1 MNKKKS
7 GIYMWTSPSGKKYI
21 GQSTQLDIRKRNF
34 LQKSYAY
41 GGVKI
46 NNARKSYPNL
56 NDWKYKVIEYCG
68 IDELDERER
77 YYITLYDTINN
88 GYNSESGGNENK
100 TLSDETKLI
109 MSFNNSGKNN
119 PMYGKKQTYES
130 RLKNSEWHKNNT
142 LGENNPMYGKKQ
154 TKESIHKNK
163 MSQPLRKG
171 VIQYDLSMNVIAEYD
186 SLNDASR
193 SIGKTKKCISLC
205 CNGLQ
210 SSAYGFIWRYK
221 KESD

>member
-1 MNKKKS
+1 MNKMKS

-21 GQSTQLDIRKRNF
+21 GQSTDLVRRYNSF
-34 LQKSYAY
+34 LRFNCSY

-46 NNARKSYPNL
+46 NNARKKYHNL
-56 NDWKYKVIEYCG
+56 DEWTYVVLERCD
-68 IDELDERER
+68 IDVLDERER
-77 YYITLYDTINN
+77 YYIALYDTMNN
-88 GYNSESGGNENK
+88 GYNCESGGNKNK
-100 TLSDETKLI
+100 ILSDETKLI

-130 RLKNSEWHKNNT
+130 RLKNSEWHKNNI
-142 LGENNPMYGKKQ
+142 LRENNPMYGKKQ

>member
-1 MNKKKS
+1 MNKMKS

-21 GQSTQLDIRKRNF
+21 GQSTNLVKRYNSF
-34 LQKSYAY
+34 LRFNCSY

-46 NNARKSYPNL
+46 NNARKKYHNL
-56 NDWKYKVIEYCG
+56 DEWTYVVLERCG
-68 IDELDERER
+68 IDDLDERER
-77 YYITLYDTINN
+77 YYIALYDTMNN
-88 GYNSESGGNENK
+88 GYNCESGGNKNK

-109 MSFNNSGKNN
+109 MSFNNSGK
-119 PMYGKKQTYES
+119 
-130 RLKNSEWHKNNT
+130 
-142 LGENNPMYGKKQ
+142 NNPMYGKKQ

-210 SSAYGFIWRYK
+210 SSAYGFIWKYK